1 MATLS
6 ATLSSSTGTAIIPL
20 NPLAKSTTVML
31 TQSLATS
38 TGVVQIDMSLDDPS
52 QLGAGTATWAVMS
65 SGAAMVSST
74 TGAGTLAVGLVYTVL
89 SPVGMVR
96 INSTANNTSNTFTL
110 KALQSITA

>member
-20 NPLAKSTTVML
+20 NPLAKSTTVL
-31 TQSLATS
+31 FTVGTSGS
-38 TGVVQIDMSLDDPS
+38 TGAVQIDMSLDDPS

-65 SGAAMVSST
+65 SGAAMLSSNIT
-74 TGAGTLAVGLVYTVL
+74 TGLVYTVL